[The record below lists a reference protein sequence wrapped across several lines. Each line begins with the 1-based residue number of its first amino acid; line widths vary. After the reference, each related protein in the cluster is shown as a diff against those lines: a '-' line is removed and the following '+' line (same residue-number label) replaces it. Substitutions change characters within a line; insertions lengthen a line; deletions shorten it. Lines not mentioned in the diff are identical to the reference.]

1 MSRET
6 KNTGRTS
13 AKSGFTL
20 VELIMVACMISIVSV
35 ATVGVVG
42 SSYKDWKLGSARST
56 VLQDGF
62 ATMSKMA
69 RLLRQA
75 KGFVSVS
82 AANDQA
88 GYVTFALGDSGDFG
102 RFRLNTQTGELEYGE
117 PGSES
122 TLAGPVTRLAFWC
135 YDLNDDLLT
144 DDPIPTDR
152 IQSVNIEATFVDGQ
166 DDSVSFALSQRIFCQ
181 KDFNFQYIVINEIM
195 YKPPEDEVEDGL
207 EEEAYEWVELY
218 NFGNLP
224 VGLTGW
230 RIWTPTQTDLLIPH
244 SQHGNGSMTI
254 AAGGYAII
262 TTNGTQVQVSD
273 VHPDVLWLST
283 GDGNIG
289 QGLDNGSSKPPKP
302 PKPPKKPKK
311 NPKPDPKPDPKPAQE
326 PRVTLTDGNDQIDSV
341 SYNYLGS
348 WGAYG
353 DGKTLARIDPYYGH
367 SDDAD
372 NWEPRNGTPG
382 EQNN

>member
-20 VELIMVACMISIVSV
+20 VELIMVACMISIISV

-42 SSYKDWKLGSARST
+42 SSYKDWKLGSDRST

-82 AANDQA
+82 APDDQA
-88 GYVTFALGDSGDFG
+88 GDVTFALGDSGDFG
-102 RFRLNTQTGELEYGE
+102 RFRLNTQTGELEYGP
-117 PGSES
+117 PGSVS
-122 TLAGPVTRLAFWC
+122 PLAGPVTRLAFRC

-144 DDPIPTDR
+144 DDPVPVDR

-166 DDSVSFALSQRIFCQ
+166 DDSVSFALSHRIFCQ
-181 KDFNFQYIVINEIM
+181 KDFDFEYVVINEIM
-195 YKPPEDEVEDGL
+195 YKPDNPPGT
-207 EEEAYEWVELY
+207 EEEPYEWVELY

-224 VGLTGW
+224 VDLTGW
-230 RIWTPTQTDLLIPH
+230 EIWSPITKHTDLLIPH
-244 SQHGNGSMTI
+244 PQHGNGSMTI
-254 AAGGYAII
+254 ASGGYAVI
-262 TTNGTQVQVSD
+262 TADVTEVQVSD
-273 VHPDVLWLST
+273 VHPDALWLSS
-283 GDGNIG
+283 GNQDIG
-289 QGLDNGSSKPPKP
+289 QGLINGLKQ
-302 PKPPKKPKK
+302 PPKKPKK
-311 NPKPDPKPDPKPAQE
+311 HPRPKQD

-341 SYNYLGS
+341 SYNYSDL
-348 WGAYG
+348 WGAWG
-353 DGKTLARIDPYYGH
+353 DGKTLARRDPYYGD
-367 SDDAD
+367 SDDPD
-372 NWEPRNGTPG
+372 NWEPQNGTPG